1 MKGRE
6 AFLSKKKLL
15 DDIIAQAKQVN
26 NNQTVKQKK
35 IVDAASK
42 LFAEKGYSNTATSE
56 IAKLAEVSEGT
67 IFKHYGTK
75 DKLLLSLIVP
85 YLKEFIPSLADEAFS
100 ESLNDSVTTFE
111 EFLRAFLKNRI
122 QFLSGNM
129 EIFQIVVKEMIYTK
143 KLKNELLPLFYEN
156 GASRLHKVVELF
168 QERGEL
174 ISMPSERILKMLFTF
189 IGGFFASN
197 FVLLNKQSISDDAIE
212 EVIRFVMHGIAK

>member
-1 MKGRE
+1 M
-6 AFLSKKKLL
+6 SKNKLL
-15 DDIIAQAKQVN
+15 DDIIALAKQVN

-42 LFAEKGYSNTATSE
+42 LFAEKGYSNTSTAE

-85 YLKEFIPSLADEAFS
+85 YLKEFIPSMVDEAFS
-100 ESLNDSVTTFE
+100 EIMNDSVTTFE
-111 EFLRAFLKNRI
+111 EFLRVFLKNRI
-122 QFLSGNM
+122 QFLSENK
-129 EIFQIVVKEMIYTK
+129 ETFQIVVKEIIYTE
-143 KLKNELLPLFYEN
+143 KLKNELLPLFYKN

-174 ISMPSERILKMLFTF
+174 ISMPSERILQILYTF
-189 IGGFFASN
+189 IGGFFASK
-197 FVLLNKQSISDDAIE
+197 FVLLNKQSVSDDEIE
-212 EVIRFVMHGIAK
+212 EVIRFVMNGIGK

>member
-1 MKGRE
+1 MKGRK

-122 QFLSGNM
+122 QFLSEN
-129 EIFQIVVKEMIYTK
+129 
-143 KLKNELLPLFYEN
+143 LK
-156 GASRLHKVVELF
+156 
-168 QERGEL
+168 
-174 ISMPSERILKMLFTF
+174 
-189 IGGFFASN
+189 FFRS
-197 FVLLNKQSISDDAIE
+197 L
-212 EVIRFVMHGIAK
+212 